1 MGFTA
6 SNLIMGPGSL
16 YTGTFGALEPTDTLV
31 NTAPPASA
39 WTDIGGT
46 SDGVTLNVTQEYTA
60 LNVDQSVDVVER
72 RLTSREVTVATS
84 LAEPTLTSLNT
95 VLNNTATSASG
106 SGWSS
111 LTSVSA
117 SSATQPT
124 YIALMMDGYAP
135 TQKRRRV
142 IVRKALSTGNME
154 VSYSKDNQTL
164 FPVTWSAHAVSNSI
178 AMFKIVDEQ

>member
-1 MGFTA
+1 MGFTS
-6 SNLIMGPGSL
+6 SNLIMGPGTL
-16 YTGTFGALEPTDTLV
+16 YTGTFGATEPLDTAV
-31 NTAPPASA
+31 NTAPAASA

-46 SDGVTLNVTQEYTA
+46 SDGVTVNVNQEYTA

-84 LAEPTLTSLNT
+84 LAEPTLANLNL
-95 VLNNTATSASG
+95 VLNSTTTSASG

-124 YIALMMDGYAP
+124 YIALIVDGFAP
-135 TQKRRRV
+135 TQKKRRV

-178 AMFKIVDEQ
+178 QMIKWVDEQ